1 MIPIEDREMQQ
12 DQYLFMATRS
22 GMVKK
27 TPLYDFRNVR
37 KNGLAAITLREDD
50 QLIEVKYTDG
60 NQDVFMATK
69 KGMSIRFSEKDVRP
83 TGRGSMG
90 VWGIRLDPDDEVI
103 GMQLRSQGEY
113 LLFASEKGMGKRTA
127 AEAFKIQ
134 HRGGKGVIC
143 YRLMEKTGD
152 LIGVKAVNEDNE
164 VMLITSEGIIIRTP
178 VSGISVMGRSASGVK
193 LIRTEDTVASI
204 AKVREDD
211 TDDADLPDENAED
224 ETGFEELSDEEPDTE
239 ESGQPEEDA

>member
-1 MIPIEDREMQQ
+1 
-12 DQYLFMATRS
+12 
-22 GMVKK
+22 
-27 TPLYDFRNVR
+27 
-37 KNGLAAITLREDD
+37 
-50 QLIEVKYTDG
+50 
-60 NQDVFMATK
+60 MATK

-113 LLFASEKGMGKRTA
+113 LLFVSEKGMGKRTA